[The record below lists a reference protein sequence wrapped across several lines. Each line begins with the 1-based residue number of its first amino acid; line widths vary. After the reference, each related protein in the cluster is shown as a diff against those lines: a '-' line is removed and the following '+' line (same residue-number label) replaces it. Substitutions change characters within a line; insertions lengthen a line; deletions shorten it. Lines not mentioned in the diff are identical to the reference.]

1 MFFFFFLVLVSFYSR
16 GLQLLK
22 GATQCSLLSLKKRM
36 KPGTE
41 WERPADKAAKHY
53 GNGVAEFLRCTHTH
67 TCSHTHK
74 QDKTQTLKSAP
85 GHIIMRWCIWLAAA
99 QNNGPDPRHLCGGL
113 HQREPA
119 DHQRVDH
126 NASGVLECPPLAV
139 AGQKKGQV
147 HQQAAPDWLSRTQ
160 KAAGGKEPFSLA
172 AAASFCWWMGV
183 WEDGTGTTGSTGRV
197 WGKPCKLF
205 ANIFVHMQRASQCN
219 SSFNVSSLKQ
229 HKSRRTPTIDH
240 LLSFY
245 INQPTKEEFKRPLYV
260 VSQGNRCWWT
270 AIPLC
275 NSE

>member
-1 MFFFFFLVLVSFYSR
+1 MFFFFFFLVWVSFYSR

-74 QDKTQTLKSAP
+74 QDKAQTLKSVP

-99 QNNGPDPRHLCGGL
+99 QNNGPDPRHLCGG
-113 HQREPA
+113 PA
-119 DHQRVDH
+119 DHQRADH

-139 AGQKKGQV
+139 PGQKQGQV

-197 WGKPCKLF
+197 WGNH
-205 ANIFVHMQRASQCN
+205 ANYLRI
-219 SSFNVSSLKQ
+219 SLCIC
-229 HKSRRTPTIDH
+229 RE
-240 LLSFY
+240 LLSV
-245 INQPTKEEFKRPLYV
+245 TRPLTWALWN
-260 VSQGNRCWWT
+260 STNHAQITPHSDNRSF
-270 AIPLC
+270 ALILY
-275 NSE
+275 